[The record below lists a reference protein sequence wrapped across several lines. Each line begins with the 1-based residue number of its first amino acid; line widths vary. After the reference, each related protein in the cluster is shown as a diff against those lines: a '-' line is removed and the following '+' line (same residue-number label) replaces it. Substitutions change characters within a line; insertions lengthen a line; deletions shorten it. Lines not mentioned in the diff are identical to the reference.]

1 MGLSLHLL
9 HWAFVGAFNLE
20 LDGQPS
26 TLENFRPLKK
36 LSSLSC
42 CLELKIVRWALP
54 GTSIQFS
61 YPSPSVVNLC
71 VSQLDLSSSLIEY
84 FVSSINSLI
93 ISFAKKEGMTSL

>member
-1 MGLSLHLL
+1 MVSVFYCFIAVEVHCDLDGKFFVTSSLVFFFIPRALKCHCVPWLGLSIHLL

-54 GTSIQFS
+54 GAVI
-61 YPSPSVVNLC
+61 
-71 VSQLDLSSSLIEY
+71 
-84 FVSSINSLI
+84 
-93 ISFAKKEGMTSL
+93 